1 MGLGTTCFPAHQRS
15 GKALSSSMAGSW
27 VAPRVHA
34 CGTQVNCPL
43 PSSLSA
49 SSLRWTLEPVLEPIL
64 TLLPQVMALLS
75 AQTDPPWQARDPR
88 RLQRHP
94 PKPCSRGTTWGS
106 LAWDHC
112 DQPGNGNGIYLLST
126 RWAPASQE
134 DVPASGHP
142 PLGAKGC
149 PSTTG
154 PLHRSCMLATAC
166 QCCLQ
171 LCSDVA
177 DSSTNSWG
185 WQTVSLTFSQCP
197 SPPSTGGGID

>member
-1 MGLGTTCFPAHQRS
+1 M
-15 GKALSSSMAGSW
+15 
-27 VAPRVHA
+27 
-34 CGTQVNCPL
+34 NCPL

-64 TLLPQVMALLS
+64 TLLPQVTAFLS
-75 AQTDPPWQARDPR
+75 AQTDPPWQARNPR
-88 RLQRHP
+88 RLQPHP

-106 LAWDHC
+106 LAWHHC
-112 DQPGNGNGIYLLST
+112 DQPGNGNGTCLLST
-126 RWAPASQE
+126 CWAPASQ

-142 PLGAKGC
+142 PLGVKGC

-154 PLHRSCMLATAC
+154 PLHRSCMPATAC

-171 LCSDVA
+171 LCSGVA

-185 WQTVSLTFSQCP
+185 WRTVSLTFSQCP
-197 SPPSTGGGID
+197 SPPSIGGGIV